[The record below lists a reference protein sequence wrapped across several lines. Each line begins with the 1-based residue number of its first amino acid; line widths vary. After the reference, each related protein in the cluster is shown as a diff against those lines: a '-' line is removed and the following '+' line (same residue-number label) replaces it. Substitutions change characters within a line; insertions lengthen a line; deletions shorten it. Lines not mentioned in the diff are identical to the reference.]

1 MERAFPK
8 TLLRRKNIA
17 KRGGTRLPLVGNEGG
32 KKIGK
37 NLSYPLTGA
46 GLLMEDAEAQ
56 RNLVSAASHSTPVNL
71 FLTSCDSAPRR

>member
-46 GLLMEDAEAQ
+46 GLLMEDAI
-56 RNLVSAASHSTPVNL
+56 VKK
-71 FLTSCDSAPRR
+71 

>member
-56 RNLVSAASHSTPVNL
+56 RKARDGVIEI
-71 FLTSCDSAPRR
+71 APSGRGG